1 MASELS
7 LTAHLDQL
15 VAVLSDA
22 LGTGCEVEAHDGLL
36 SQDDLRRYL
45 ASESPVCAVAIVG
58 LENIQLAN
66 RDQLSA
72 QAEVVASIISRSA
85 DGEAYRSA
93 LDLAAR
99 VVWVITQSAS
109 WRDARLFRTPLPNT
123 VRAETLFSG
132 ALDENE
138 GITVWGVTWSQTCYL
153 TRN

>member
-22 LGTGCEVEAHDGLL
+22 LGTACEVEAHDGLL

-45 ASESPVCAVAIVG
+45 ASESPVCVVAIVG
-58 LENIQLAN
+58 LKNIQLAN

-72 QAEVVASIISRSA
+72 QADVVASIICRTMEE
-85 DGEAYRSA
+85 DPYRSA
-93 LDLAAR
+93 LDLAALT
-99 VVWVITQSAS
+99 VWAITQSAS
-109 WRDARLFRTPLPNT
+109 WRDAKLFRTPLPNT
-123 VRAETLFSG
+123 VQAETLFSG
-132 ALDENE
+132 ALDEAE
-138 GITVWGVTWSQTCYL
+138 GVSVWGVTWSQTCYL